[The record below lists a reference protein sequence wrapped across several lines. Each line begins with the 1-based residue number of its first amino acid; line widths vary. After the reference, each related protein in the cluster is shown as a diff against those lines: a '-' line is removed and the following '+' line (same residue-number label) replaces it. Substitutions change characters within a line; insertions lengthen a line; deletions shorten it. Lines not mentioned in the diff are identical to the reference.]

1 MSIAPWSSGK
11 WRTRPS
17 GKETSVCPGTS
28 AQGCPAVSYSI
39 GSSMKAPSYQPA
51 TTLTWMPSGSVASA
65 TSTSFAASASATL
78 RTSPRRKA
86 SPTSP
91 AVPSATARRSCGPRS
106 RGLAKLV
113 ATECGSYRSASAGP
127 ALRRGGRRAD
137 QALAGDVGQDSR
149 DEQGAERR
157 APGLPAARVD
167 RQAANRRAE
176 QRAQLHARGADAADL
191 DAPIGRGLE
200 AQRAAREPAGAD
212 DRHQQGDQP
221 DGDGGSG
228 TSEAEH
234 EHAGGGREA
243 EPDGER
249 AGVLA
254 DVALGEQGAREVGRG
269 GDPEQHADRA
279 EPEVVTVVQE
289 RARVDERAGPRG
301 LREQPR
307 ERTSGR
313 CHARPGTAAAGGAAC
328 SGARWRA
335 SIVSA
340 ATLAASGT
348 AIQPRRQ

>member
-17 GKETSVCPGTS
+17 GKETSVWPGTS
-28 AQGCPAVSYSI
+28 AHGWPAVSYSI

-51 TTLTWMPSGSVASA
+51 TTLTWTPSGSVASA

-113 ATECGSYRSASAGP
+113 ATECGSYRRPHPSASPGP
-127 ALRRGGRRAD
+127 ALRRDGRRAD

-167 RQAANRRAE
+167 RQAAGRRAE

-191 DAPIGRGLE
+191 DAPIGRRLE

-228 TSEAEH
+228 PSEAEY
-234 EHAGGGREA
+234 EDARGGREA

-254 DVALGEQGAREVGRG
+254 DVALGEQGPREVGRG
-269 GDPEQHADRA
+269 
-279 EPEVVTVVQE
+279 
-289 RARVDERAGPRG
+289 
-301 LREQPR
+301 
-307 ERTSGR
+307 
-313 CHARPGTAAAGGAAC
+313 
-328 SGARWRA
+328 
-335 SIVSA
+335 
-340 ATLAASGT
+340 
-348 AIQPRRQ
+348 